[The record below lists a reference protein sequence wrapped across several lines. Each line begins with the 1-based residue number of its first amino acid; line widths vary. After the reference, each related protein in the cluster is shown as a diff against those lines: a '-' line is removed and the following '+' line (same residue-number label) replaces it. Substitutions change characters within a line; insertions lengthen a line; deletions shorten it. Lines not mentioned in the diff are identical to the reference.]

1 MSFFEP
7 PQISFDV
14 RRKVNLGDISNYASP
29 RSTLRLLG
37 LDVGDRRI
45 GVAISDPTG
54 SLATPVEVYH
64 RKSAEA
70 DTRHILD
77 LAEQFE
83 ANGVVVGLPKNMNG
97 SEGPQAEKTREFVAT
112 LTAKNLVV
120 HLWDE
125 RLSTVEATR
134 RMVEQ
139 RHRRRGIQQRIDSE
153 AAALILQTYLDYLR
167 IRGEQ

>member
-1 MSFFEP
+1 
-7 PQISFDV
+7 
-14 RRKVNLGDISNYASP
+14 LGDLARSSAP
-29 RSTLRLLG
+29 RETLRLLG

-45 GVAISDPTG
+45 GVAVSDPTG
-54 SLATPVEVYH
+54 SLASPVEVYH
-64 RKSAEA
+64 RKDPTA
-70 DTRHILD
+70 DTQHVVD
-77 LAEQFE
+77 LADELE

-97 SEGPQAEKTREFVAT
+97 SEGPQAEKTREFADT
-112 LTAKNLVV
+112 LTARGLTI

-153 AAALILQTYLDYLR
+153 AAALILQTYLDFVR
-167 IRGEQ
+167 IRGEK

>member
-1 MSFFEP
+1 
-7 PQISFDV
+7 
-14 RRKVNLGDISNYASP
+14 LGDIPSYSTP
-29 RSTLRLLG
+29 RETLRLLG

-54 SLATPVEVYH
+54 SLASPVEVYH
-64 RKSAEA
+64 RRDAAA
-70 DTRHILD
+70 DTQHVID
-77 LAEQFE
+77 LADELE

-97 SEGPQAEKTREFVAT
+97 TEGPQAEKTREFADT
-112 LTAKNLVV
+112 LTDRGLTV

-153 AAALILQTYLDYLR
+153 AAALILQTYLDFVR
-167 IRGEQ
+167 IRGER

>member
-1 MSFFEP
+1 M
-7 PQISFDV
+7 
-14 RRKVNLGDISNYASP
+14 GDPLRSSTP
-29 RSTLRLLG
+29 RDTLRLLG

-54 SLATPVEVYH
+54 SLASPVEVYH
-64 RKSAEA
+64 RKDPGT
-70 DTRHILD
+70 DTQHVID
-77 LAEQFE
+77 LADELE
-83 ANGVVVGLPKNMNG
+83 ANGIVVGLPKNMNG
-97 SEGPQAEKTREFVAT
+97 SEGPQAEKTREFADT
-112 LTAKNLVV
+112 LTARGFSV

-153 AAALILQTYLDYLR
+153 AAALILQTYLDFVR
-167 IRGEQ
+167 IRGGQ

>member
-1 MSFFEP
+1 
-7 PQISFDV
+7 
-14 RRKVNLGDISNYASP
+14 LGDIPSYSMP
-29 RSTLRLLG
+29 RETLRLLG

-54 SLATPVEVYH
+54 SLASPVEVYH
-64 RKSAEA
+64 RRDATA
-70 DTRHILD
+70 DTQHVID
-77 LAEQFE
+77 LSDELE
-83 ANGVVVGLPKNMNG
+83 ANGIVVGLPKNMNG
-97 SEGPQAEKTREFVAT
+97 TEGPQAEKTREFADT
-112 LTAKNLVV
+112 LTARGLTV

-153 AAALILQTYLDYLR
+153 AAALILQTYLDFVR
-167 IRGEQ
+167 IRGGK

>member
-1 MSFFEP
+1 MGDT
-7 PQISFDV
+7 ISPSV
-14 RRKVNLGDISNYASP
+14 P
-29 RSTLRLLG
+29 RDALRLLG

-54 SLATPVEVYH
+54 SLASPVEVYH
-64 RKSAEA
+64 RRDQVT
-70 DTRHILD
+70 DTQHVMD
-77 LAEQFE
+77 LADELE

-97 SEGPQAEKTREFVAT
+97 TEGPQAEKTREFADT
-112 LTAKNLVV
+112 LSARGLEV

-139 RHRRRGIQQRIDSE
+139 RHKRRGIQQRIDSE
-153 AAALILQTYLDYLR
+153 AAALILQTYLDFVR
-167 IRGEQ
+167 IRGEK

>member
-1 MSFFEP
+1 MS
-7 PQISFDV
+7 
-14 RRKVNLGDISNYASP
+14 DISSSRWP
-29 RSTLRLLG
+29 RDALRLLG

-54 SLATPVEVYH
+54 SLASPVEVYH
-64 RKSAEA
+64 RRDQAA
-70 DTRHILD
+70 DTQHVMD
-77 LAEQFE
+77 LADELE
-83 ANGVVVGLPKNMNG
+83 ASGVVVGLPKNMNG
-97 SEGPQAEKTREFVAT
+97 TEGPQAEKTREFADT
-112 LTAKNLVV
+112 LTASGLDV

-153 AAALILQTYLDYLR
+153 AAALILQTYLDFVR

>member
-1 MSFFEP
+1 MSD
-7 PQISFDV
+7 SSSA
-14 RRKVNLGDISNYASP
+14 RWP
-29 RSTLRLLG
+29 RDTLRLLG

-54 SLATPVEVYH
+54 SLASPVEVYH
-64 RKSAEA
+64 RRDQTA
-70 DTRHILD
+70 DTQHVLD
-77 LAEQFE
+77 LADELE
-83 ANGVVVGLPKNMNG
+83 ASGVVVGLPKNMNG
-97 SEGPQAEKTREFVAT
+97 TEGAQAEKTREFADT
-112 LTAKNLVV
+112 LTARGLEV

-153 AAALILQTYLDYLR
+153 AAALILQTYLDFVR
-167 IRGEQ
+167 IRGAQ